1 MSKNP
6 ATTTTQD
13 SSGSSS
19 SIQDSLNFRN
29 GNGSNHAE
37 PQPAQAQQP
46 PTTSNNNNNNI
57 TVWPSSS
64 SEPRVSGDSG
74 LGTLWQRGEDKR
86 VSISASLQGSGGRE
100 SSYYDYSPI
109 LEKATQV
116 DVSSSSGFPNF
127 HDSSSADSSFQRSS
141 DDTVPS
147 ISRQV
152 SINMVRE
159 TTQRME
165 TLLGELKDL
174 RRSTSEQR
182 SSNLSRNTTNRDSAY
197 TSGSGS
203 SLRYGKQRRTVSTT
217 AAVQPSTSSSQRA
230 SPVFDHHQTHPVKA
244 PPTPPRT
251 LEDEQHMQHQPQLLK
266 TPPPQ
271 PQRSASVASHT
282 RSHSLPVSMATHIA
296 TRPLTLSPL
305 KNSASTSAHRS
316 PSSSSQQQHQ
326 WPHMQPHRNNPQET
340 TDYHDDKEEEDLDGL
355 MSSLDSYRNQLDRL
369 NGNREDNNNNSGG
382 SRTPSPNNYISA
394 PSSPAFMKNIGQP
407 PSAKPPPPP
416 PAKPPSLPATWQQQP
431 SLKEEM
437 DYLLDVPSAPF
448 LDKRASHDSST
459 ESFTTAQ
466 SPSDKEELQE
476 LDEDENSSSCERTA
490 TGNVSHSSG
499 HTLRVATEYH
509 EEPLPPPPPSQA
521 PLRDSV
527 YSSSS
532 PILGPLNQH
541 TQSTRQLA
549 SPVKDQPSAT
559 RKSKSRAEKE
569 KAKERRREKK
579 REKREQVP
587 SKQRPF
593 SQPNIQHL
601 MEMSNNSFQ
610 LDQIDLPPD
619 ERHLLEKFIDAL
631 SKLSVEI
638 NLDERKKVEGKRRL
652 QNALRAIEGWI

>member
-1 MSKNP
+1 MEPPPPPPPAGNNNP
-6 ATTTTQD
+6 
-13 SSGSSS
+13 
-19 SIQDSLNFRN
+19 
-29 GNGSNHAE
+29 
-37 PQPAQAQQP
+37 
-46 PTTSNNNNNNI
+46 NNNNNNNSNLSMRE
-57 TVWPSSS
+57 TNSSDARKSGESGPRSLWPPQT
-64 SEPRVSGDSG
+64 E
-74 LGTLWQRGEDKR
+74 EEKR
-86 VSISASLQGSGGRE
+86 VSISASLQGSGGGRE

-116 DVSSSSGFPNF
+116 DLSSSSGFPNY

-203 SLRYGKQRRTVSTT
+203 SLRYGKQRRTVSST
-217 AAVQPSTSSSQRA
+217 AAVQPSTTSSQHEQQ
-230 SPVFDHHQTHPVKA
+230 SPVFVDHQTHPVKA

-271 PQRSASVASHT
+271 PQRSASVASHA

-305 KNSASTSAHRS
+305 KNNNNTNAAARS
-316 PSSSSQQQHQ
+316 PSSSSQQQRQHHRHHHHSK
-326 WPHMQPHRNNPQET
+326 PHTQPHKNHDR
-340 TDYHDDKEEEDLDGL
+340 DDDKEEEDLDGL
-355 MSSLDSYRNQLDRL
+355 MSSLDSYRDQLDRL
-369 NGNREDNNNNSGG
+369 NGNRGQNNNNNSSSVGG
-382 SRTPSPNNYISA
+382 ESRTPSPNNYISA

-416 PAKPPSLPATWQQQP
+416 ANPPSLPATWQQQP

-466 SPSDKEELQE
+466 SPSDKEEEQQQQQQQQ
-476 LDEDENSSSCERTA
+476 LDDDDENTSSCERTE
-490 TGNVSHSSG
+490 TGDVSHSSG
-499 HTLRVATEYH
+499 HTLRGATAYYQEQ
-509 EEPLPPPPPSQA
+509 PLPPPPPPA

-541 TQSTRQLA
+541 TQPTRQLA
-549 SPVKDQPSAT
+549 SPVKDQPS
-559 RKSKSRAEKE
+559 RKSKSRADKDKEKE
-569 KAKERRREKK
+569 KERRREKK
-579 REKREQVP
+579 REKRREQP
-587 SKQRPF
+587 SATKQQRPF
-593 SQPNIQHL
+593 SQPNIQQL
-601 MEMSNNSFQ
+601 MDMSNNSFR